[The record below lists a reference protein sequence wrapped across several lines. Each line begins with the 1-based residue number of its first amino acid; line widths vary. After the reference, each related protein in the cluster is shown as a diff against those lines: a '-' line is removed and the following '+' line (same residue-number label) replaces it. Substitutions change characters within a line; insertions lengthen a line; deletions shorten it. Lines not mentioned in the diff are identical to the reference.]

1 VHTKRFGRADS
12 ARDVGP
18 DLRRLASGRILDRMF
33 IIIITADKAMRG
45 VQGARACAHLRARG

>member
-1 VHTKRFGRADS
+1 
-12 ARDVGP
+12 
-18 DLRRLASGRILDRMF
+18 MF